1 MRCGEI
7 PQCRSCPRNC
17 KRSFAIQLSHWT
29 CPASLGRRIAR
40 RPRARRPAADG
51 YQLVRR
57 WVDGRGGYG
66 FPELCCR
73 LGGNR
78 CFGMLYWRRTRAI
91 ESRPTPS
98 SGGQSRRAF
107 QTSTATSPSH
117 QPGQPTRAG
126 TEQSWLSTPTVL
138 RPGRYTQQN
147 ARTAQPYR
155 QRDQRGQQRN
165 PRNKQPRL
173 AGRRTANRSGT
184 GYYRDRRTGFDDHR
198 RPIFVCVAPIPAR
211 RSS

>member
-1 MRCGEI
+1 MIDFEGWKPNSKQRYPSITCEGGFEFGTALCFLAIVIGAFQEGETGMRCGEI

-57 WVDGRGGYG
+57 WVDGRGSYG

-73 LGGNR
+73 FGGNR

-98 SGGQSRRAF
+98 SGGQSRRTVK
-107 QTSTATSPSH
+107 TSASNSPSH
-117 QPGQPTRAG
+117 QPSQSTRAG
-126 TEQSWLSTPTVL
+126 TEQSWLSTRTAL
-138 RPGRYTQQN
+138 RTGRYTRPN
-147 ARTAQPYR
+147 A
-155 QRDQRGQQRN
+155 
-165 PRNKQPRL
+165 
-173 AGRRTANRSGT
+173 
-184 GYYRDRRTGFDDHR
+184 
-198 RPIFVCVAPIPAR
+198 
-211 RSS
+211 